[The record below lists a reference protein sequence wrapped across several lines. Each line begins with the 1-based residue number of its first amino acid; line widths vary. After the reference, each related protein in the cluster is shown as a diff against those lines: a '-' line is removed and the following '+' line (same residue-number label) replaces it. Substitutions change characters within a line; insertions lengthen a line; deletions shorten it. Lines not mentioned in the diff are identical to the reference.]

1 MEDFV
6 ESNGFQGER
15 KRDSSSP
22 TKYKRGE
29 KLKVDCQLISNKVG
43 FIKTLQSL
51 ILGPD
56 KRYREKKNLALQTN
70 RLDQFPDKKNFVS
83 I

>member
-6 ESNGFQGER
+6 GSNGFQGER

-22 TKYKRGE
+22 TKDKQTKD
-29 KLKVDCQLISNKVG
+29 KLYR
-43 FIKTLQSL
+43 
-51 ILGPD
+51 D
-56 KRYREKKNLALQTN
+56 KKKNLPSKQ